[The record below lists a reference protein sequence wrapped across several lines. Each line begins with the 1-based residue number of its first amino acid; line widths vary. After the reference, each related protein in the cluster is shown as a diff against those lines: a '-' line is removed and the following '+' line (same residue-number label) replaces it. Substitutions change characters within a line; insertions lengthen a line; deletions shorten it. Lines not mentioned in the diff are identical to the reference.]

1 MMNAKFVRVAYF
13 TPIPAV
19 SQSVCSSL
27 LLLLPL
33 LCTGSAA
40 ISRHCA
46 MRYAYAVLALE
57 EFTT

>member
-1 MMNAKFVRVAYF
+1 MNAKFVRVAYF

-19 SQSVCSSL
+19 SQSVCSS
-27 LLLLPL
+27 LLLPL